1 MKKLF
6 SKIVTSAM
14 LVTMFSTLICF
25 GTASAASTAVAPNE
39 FKVNLGTVDALPNK
53 DVTVPINFEN
63 VPADGVHAF
72 NLTINYDP
80 TKLEYLSYKPG
91 SIIPNP
97 DINFAINKK
106 SDGTLKLLFLDYTST
121 YKENIKSS
129 GLFADLIFKVL
140 GSSSES
146 TPIKISDAAFA
157 NTKANII
164 NASINDGKVNI
175 VGNLSTGYTVS
186 GYINSDYFMTSSA
199 KEQTRQVFT
208 KEGFKVELTN
218 STLSALTDSNGYFE
232 IKNVPAGIYTAKFT
246 KTNYLARQIKD
257 IAIDKN
263 KELSSITSP
272 ILLYIGDLEVNGKQD
287 GVINLTDIAEICKV
301 FNSVSGDD
309 KFQEKLDLNKD
320 GAINLEEIVI
330 ISKNFNKTSS
340 KYQ

>member
-6 SKIVTSAM
+6 SKIVTSVI

-25 GTASAASTAVAPNE
+25 GTAYAENAATTSSE
-39 FKVNLGTVDALPNK
+39 FKVNLGIVDALPNK

-63 VPADGVHAF
+63 VPSNGVHAL
-72 NLTINYDP
+72 NLTINYDT
-80 TKLEYLSYKPG
+80 TKLEYLSCKPG
-91 SIIPNP
+91 SIISSP
-97 DINFAINKK
+97 DINFAINKEK
-106 SDGTLKLLFLDYTST
+106 DGTLKLLFLDYTPTSI
-121 YKENIKSS
+121 ENIQSS
-129 GLFADLIFKVL
+129 GLFVDLIFKVL

-146 TPIKISDAAFA
+146 TTVKISGAIFGDKGLK
-157 NTKANII
+157 TIK
-164 NASINDGKVNI
+164 ASINDGKVNI
-175 VGNLSTGYTVS
+175 LEALPTGYTVS
-186 GYINSDYFMTSSA
+186 GYINSDYFITSSA
-199 KEQTRQVFT
+199 KEQTSKTFS

-218 STLSALTDSNGYFE
+218 STLSTLTDTNGYFE
-232 IKNVPAGIYTAKFT
+232 IKNVPAGTYTAKIT

-257 IAIDKN
+257 IAIEGN
-263 KELSSITSP
+263 KELSSITNP
-272 ILLYIGDLEVNGKQD
+272 IPLYIGDLEVNGNQD
-287 GVINLTDIAEICKV
+287 GVINLTDITEICKV